1 MWTHY
6 LPSLWA
12 LGLALIP
19 SVISSPIDIRTTG
32 PWLALDTDFPDPGF
46 VQADDGTWY
55 AFGTNGNNRTVQVA
69 KSADF
74 KTWTLLDKEALPTLA
89 GWETQI
95 DHWAPDVVRR
105 NDGKFV
111 LYYSGEAQEMLRHH
125 CIGTAVSE
133 STDPSGPYI
142 PNPTP
147 LSCRL
152 DQGGS
157 IDASGFLDKDG
168 TRYVVFKVDG
178 NSIGNGGD
186 CNNGIAP
193 LKPTPILLQRVDTD
207 GFTPVGDAVQILDRD
222 DSDGPLVE
230 APNLILHGD
239 TYFLFYSTHCYTDE
253 AYDVR
258 WATASEITG
267 PYTKTGKQ
275 LVKSGDYGLV
285 SPGGGTVC
293 GCGDKMLFHGF
304 CGGDRR
310 CTYAAEV
317 RIDGVNVEFV

>member
-1 MWTHY
+1 MWINQAA
-6 LPSLWA
+6 SWA
-12 LGLALIP
+12 FGLALVT
-19 SVISSPIDIRTTG
+19 SVISSPIQVRTTG
-32 PWLALDTDFPDPGF
+32 PWMAIDSDFPDPGF

-69 KSADF
+69 KSSDF

-89 GWETQI
+89 GWETAI
-95 DHWAPDVVRR
+95 DHWAPDVIRR
-105 NDGKFV
+105 NDGKYV
-111 LYYSGEAQEMLRHH
+111 LYYSGEAKEMLRHH
-125 CIGTAVSE
+125 CVGTAVSE
-133 STDPSGPYI
+133 STDPTGPYI
-142 PNPTP
+142 PNATP

-168 TRYVVFKVDG
+168 SRYVVFKVDG

-193 LKPTPILLQRVDTD
+193 LKPTPILLQQVATD

-239 TYFLFYSTHCYTDE
+239 TYFLFYSTHCYTDPL
-253 AYDVR
+253 YDVR
-258 WATASEITG
+258 WATAKSITG
-267 PYTKTGKQ
+267 PYTKTGAQ
-275 LVKSGDYGLV
+275 LVKSGDYNLV

-293 GCGDKMLFHGF
+293 GCGDRMLFHGF
-304 CGGDRR
+304 CGNNRR
-310 CTYAAEV
+310 CTYAADLSIV
-317 RIDGVNVEFV
+317 DTQVSFV